1 MSAAAP
7 AWPTAVAR
15 RQDGTL
21 LLTTFLAFAQ
31 KALNVRR
38 DVRVAL
44 LFSAPTGSGL
54 FEGQSHSRS
63 YLSPPVQPLTHWYYL
78 RLLITVEPEELLV
91 RPPLAALSE
100 PAAAHPGRTARQV
113 RRSPHH

>member
-21 LLTTFLAFAQ
+21 LLTTSPAFAQ

-38 DVRVAL
+38 DGRIAL
-44 LFSAPTGSGL
+44 LFSDPTGSGL
-54 FEGQSHSRS
+54 FERQPHSR
-63 YLSPPVQPLTHWYYL
+63 LHL
-78 RLLITVEPEELLV
+78 
-91 RPPLAALSE
+91 
-100 PAAAHPGRTARQV
+100 
-113 RRSPHH
+113 SPHH